1 MLLFIFQSW
10 IMSTFVFPRVYFIL
24 MFVFVF
30 RSLFTTFIKVDL
42 CMYFR
47 DVFGDFLFACIF
59 AFLLKACHLLGELG

>member
-1 MLLFIFQSW
+1 
-10 IMSTFVFPRVYFIL
+10 

-47 DVFGDFLFACIF
+47 DVFGDFLFASIF